1 MRLTMDNALE
11 LVIEKLIRV
20 STNEEIYNKYIS
32 NKLEEN
38 LKSLGFTEHDIMML
52 ILELN
57 QLFVSTEYIVPYV
70 ENIETISDIKNIIFK
85 TLSTKRIVS

>member
-38 LKSLGFTEHDIMML
+38 LKSLGFTEHDYKKYY
-52 ILELN
+52 
-57 QLFVSTEYIVPYV
+57 F
-70 ENIETISDIKNIIFK
+70 
-85 TLSTKRIVS
+85 

>member
-1 MRLTMDNALE
+1 MRLTMDNTLE

-38 LKSLGFTEHDIMML
+38 LKNLGFTEHDIMML
-52 ILELN
+52 ILEIN
-57 QLFVSTEYIVPYV
+57 QLFVSTDYIVPYI
-70 ENIETISDIKNIIFK
+70 ENIESVSDIKDIIFK